1 MRPLAICFIVLL
13 LSAAANACNVPVFR
27 YALERWRS
35 DACEVVVFHGTPLTQ
50 IQQAFVQ
57 QLHAASAGSNAATN
71 IEVRQKNV
79 AEDMDDEVASLWEEL
94 RRHPD
99 LPLPYVVVRSS
110 VAGRTINN
118 WRGPIGDA
126 MQAGLLS
133 SPIRSELSQRLL
145 TGHSAVWLVLKSRD
159 QERND
164 AVIQLLNEQLKT
176 LGRKIPMPEGIGLPG
191 SELFS
196 DIPLLMKFSVLE
208 VDPTDDREQFLVEL
222 LTGFEPEAIKSGDP
236 LVVPVF
242 GRGRALE
249 VIPAEQLDAGLIED
263 LTLFLCGAC
272 SCQVKE
278 RNPGFDLLI
287 TASWER
293 ELFGEDAEGLASE
306 MIATTTTTADPVLIP
321 IPSGSSRNEI
331 SVGADDSGEAAI
343 RDSVSW
349 LSAGIIW
356 LVVIMMAI
364 AFGHSM
370 KT

>member
-1 MRPLAICFIVLL
+1 
-13 LSAAANACNVPVFR
+13 
-27 YALERWRS
+27 
-35 DACEVVVFHGTPLTQ
+35 
-50 IQQAFVQ
+50 
-57 QLHAASAGSNAATN
+57 
-71 IEVRQKNV
+71 
-79 AEDMDDEVASLWEEL
+79 
-94 RRHPD
+94 
-99 LPLPYVVVRSS
+99 
-110 VAGRTINN
+110 
-118 WRGPIGDA
+118 
-126 MQAGLLS
+126 
-133 SPIRSELSQRLL
+133 
-145 TGHSAVWLVLKSRD
+145 
-159 QERND
+159 
-164 AVIQLLNEQLKT
+164 
-176 LGRKIPMPEGIGLPG
+176 IGLPG

-349 LSAGIIW
+349 LSAGIIC